1 MQKVA
6 AIVSIL
12 IVSALVAFA
21 ARAGDADEIEAIN
34 KAAAALDAAFAKDD
48 VGTVKQMMTQGH
60 IAVTPYYDGP
70 QSVADQAAS
79 LPDLQYGQT
88 IVGDVSVALLGS
100 DTALRSFTAEL
111 NGSFKGRPLPRR
123 VFISAIWVKQDGA
136 WVERFYQVT
145 ALRHGDGKRGACRR
159 LAGTYLTKNVA
170 KGAGAGGGSVISRSL
185 ISLDPSGIALFTD
198 SGEGGAAGFAPF
210 TDGSGTWQCLPGEDG
225 ALTARATTLDFTEPT
240 AEQPKAA
247 IGRLD
252 FEFSANI
259 DKGRDCTGKHEVR
272 LVEVAKRG
280 AALDDA
286 RGLLAVLLVGT
297 QDQGELKP
305 AGSLPQTFE
314 GLEAHHLWCGNA
326 RLAPGQSLAA
336 LAVIGESL
344 RRVDEKD

>member
-1 MQKVA
+1 MQKIA
-6 AIVSIL
+6 AVVSIL

-21 ARAGDADEIEAIN
+21 ARAGDAEEIDAIN
-34 KAAAALDAAFAKDD
+34 KAAAELDAAFAKDD
-48 VGTVKQMMTQGH
+48 VGTVKQMMTPGH

-88 IVGDVSVALLGS
+88 IVGDVSVALLGA

-123 VFISAIWVKQDGA
+123 VFVSAIWVKQDGA

-145 ALRHGDGKRGACRR
+145 ALGHGDGKRGACRR

-170 KGAGAGGGSVISRSL
+170 KGVGGVISRSL

-210 TDGSGTWQCLPGEDG
+210 TDGRGTWQCLPGEDG
-225 ALTARATTLDFTEPT
+225 ALRARATTLDFTEPT
-240 AEQPKAA
+240 AEHPKAE

-252 FEFSANI
+252 FE
-259 DKGRDCTGKHEVR
+259 
-272 LVEVAKRG
+272 
-280 AALDDA
+280 
-286 RGLLAVLLVGT
+286 
-297 QDQGELKP
+297 
-305 AGSLPQTFE
+305 
-314 GLEAHHLWCGNA
+314 
-326 RLAPGQSLAA
+326 LAA
-336 LAVIGESL
+336 EPGSDALSGSATLYLVPLDADPLDESVL
-344 RRVDEKD
+344 KDGRQFEITSELIEVP